1 MNMNRLAIAASLA
14 AAVAAVALPAQA
26 RNALPIQ
33 PNVQTSAM
41 KDDSTLYVFSD
52 GKMALEDKFGRAVN
66 VKPGSTL
73 ETKNGRQVTIVGN
86 EVARL
91 DGLLNNEHRN

>member
-26 RNALPIQ
+26 RNALSIQ